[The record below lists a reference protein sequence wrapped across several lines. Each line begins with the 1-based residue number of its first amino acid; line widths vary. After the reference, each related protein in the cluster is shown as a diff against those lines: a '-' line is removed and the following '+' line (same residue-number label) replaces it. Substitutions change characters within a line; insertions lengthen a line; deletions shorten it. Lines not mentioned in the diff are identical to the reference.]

1 VRWSSQCGPFADC
14 QLEKA
19 TGPRRGMLPD
29 ELAHSISFITERTKI
44 MKTQSVERS
53 VTELVVVKGFEGE
66 DIEVTIEQ
74 LETKILPQ
82 STAGFLD

>member
-1 VRWSSQCGPFADC
+1 VVLTVRAVRRMPIGKSNR
-14 QLEKA
+14 
-19 TGPRRGMLPD
+19 PRRGMLPD
-29 ELAHSISFITERTKI
+29 ELAHSISLITERTKM

>member
-1 VRWSSQCGPFADC
+1 VWWSSQCERFAEC
-14 QLEKA
+14 QLGKA
-19 TGPRRGMLPD
+19 TGPGGGTLPN
-29 ELAHSISFITERTKI
+29 ELAHSISLITERTKM

-53 VTELVVVKGFEGE
+53 ETERVVVKGFEGE

>member
-1 VRWSSQCGPFADC
+1 VVVLTVRAVRRCELG
-14 QLEKA
+14 KA
-19 TGPRRGMLPD
+19 TGPDGGTLPD
-29 ELAHSISFITERTKI
+29 ELAHSISPITERTK
-44 MKTQSVERS
+44 MKKTQSVERS
-53 VTELVVVKGFEGE
+53 ETELVVVKGFEGE

>member
-1 VRWSSQCGPFADC
+1 MVVLTVRAVRRCE
-14 QLEKA
+14 LEKA
-19 TGPRRGMLPD
+19 TGPGGGMLPD
-29 ELAHSISFITERTKI
+29 ELAHSISLITERTK
-44 MKTQSVERS
+44 MKKTQSVERS
-53 VTELVVVKGFEGE
+53 ETELVVVKGFEGE